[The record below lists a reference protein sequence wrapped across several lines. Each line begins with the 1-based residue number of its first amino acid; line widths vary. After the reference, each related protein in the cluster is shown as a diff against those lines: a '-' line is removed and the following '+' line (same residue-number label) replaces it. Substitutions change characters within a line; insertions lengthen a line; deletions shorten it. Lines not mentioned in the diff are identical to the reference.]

1 MSLRTVQHAC
11 KDGRVPGAKKVNKE
25 WLVPINAMSPIDAR
39 TAKGRTIKALG
50 IDYREKETFV
60 TDTWTSVIHN
70 VRNALSTIMG
80 YADLIRLKEG
90 DTEKILEYVEHIQ
103 KAGTSPR
110 QLRFAVRNVRFTKWK
125 RLVDCAKHIKY
136 NLYCQQKCT
145 K

>member
-1 MSLRTVQHAC
+1 MGGNVTENYVSTKVKAEEWGMSLRTVQHAC

-50 IDYREKETFV
+50 IDFREKEKFV

-90 DTEKILEYVEHIQ
+90 DTERYILNDISFKYEETN
-103 KAGTSPR
+103 K
-110 QLRFAVRNVRFTKWK
+110 VRNPYGRHGKKVI
-125 RLVDCAKHIKY
+125 IKD
-136 NLYCQQKCT
+136 
-145 K
+145 